1 VTQWPSAPRELSLN
15 RRLQALPEPPPRSR
29 PTTAHRTAPH
39 EDRVQRLPGEPIRL
53 LIVDDHELVRDGL
66 AEMLA
71 RTDGFVIAGTAS
83 NGAAALELFQS
94 THPDVAIVDLR
105 MTPMD
110 GIETVA
116 AMKKLDSRVPSIL
129 LTTYEADEDIYQ
141 GLKAGA
147 SSYLPKSVGFADLVD
162 TIRAVHAGERRIPEP
177 IAAKLAAHMAAPELT
192 ARQLDTLRLLVH
204 GLSNREIAREL
215 NVTEGTVKAHV
226 KAILFKMGA
235 RDRTQAAS
243 IALRRGLV
251 RSP

>member
-1 VTQWPSAPRELSLN
+1 MAQWQPVITDPVQRK
-15 RRLQALPEPPPRSR
+15 
-29 PTTAHRTAPH
+29 RTAASR
-39 EDRVQRLPGEPIRL
+39 DVASGSRVHAASVKQDPDAPAPSPEQPIRL

-66 AEMLA
+66 AEMIGRL
-71 RTDGFVIAGTAS
+71 DDFVIVGTAS
-83 NGAAALELFQS
+83 GGHAALDLYREEL
-94 THPDVAIVDLR
+94 PDVVIVDLR

-110 GIETVA
+110 GIQTITALRQINPA
-116 AMKKLDSRVPSIL
+116 ARAIL

-147 SSYLPKSVGFADLVD
+147 ASYLPKSVPLADLLD
-162 TIRAVHAGERRIPEP
+162 TIRAVHAGERRIPEA
-177 IAAKLAAHMAAPELT
+177 IAAKLAAHVAAPELT
-192 ARQLDTLRLLVH
+192 ARQLDTLRLVVS

-226 KAILFKMGA
+226 KAILAKVGA

-243 IALRRGLV
+243 IAIRRGLV

>member
-1 VTQWPSAPRELSLN
+1 MAQWQPVITDPAQRK
-15 RRLQALPEPPPRSR
+15 
-29 PTTAHRTAPH
+29 RTAASR
-39 EDRVQRLPGEPIRL
+39 DVASGSRVHAASVKQDPDAPAPSPEQPIRL

-66 AEMLA
+66 AEMIGRL
-71 RTDGFVIAGTAS
+71 DDFVVVGTAS
-83 NGAAALELFQS
+83 GGHAALDLYRAER
-94 THPDVAIVDLR
+94 PDVVIVDLR

-110 GIETVA
+110 GIQTITALRQINPA
-116 AMKKLDSRVPSIL
+116 ARAIL

-147 SSYLPKSVGFADLVD
+147 ASYLPKSVPLADLLD
-162 TIRAVHAGERRIPEP
+162 TIRAVHAGERRIPEA
-177 IAAKLAAHMAAPELT
+177 IAAKLAAHVAAPELT
-192 ARQLDTLRLLVH
+192 ARQLDTLRLVVS

-226 KAILFKMGA
+226 KAILAKVGA

-243 IALRRGLV
+243 IAIRRGLV